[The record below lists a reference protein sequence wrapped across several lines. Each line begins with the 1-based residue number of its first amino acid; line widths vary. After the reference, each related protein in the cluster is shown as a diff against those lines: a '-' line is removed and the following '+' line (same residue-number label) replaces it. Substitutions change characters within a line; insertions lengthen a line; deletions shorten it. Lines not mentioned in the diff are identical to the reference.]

1 MRSRRASHGIAR
13 PLNRSV
19 RSHGGHIMFLAL
31 LGVTFIVALV
41 VSGVVMRAFN
51 PPIARILKRII
62 ADDISEGWLQYVR
75 FAILVVGVSAGV
87 RVYELERYINPNRFS
102 DNAGVLSLTRDRWV
116 LEVYRTVIETL
127 QGIAWLLLCFFAVA
141 LIAYVIV
148 RIFELR
154 REKSGSRSASET

>member
-1 MRSRRASHGIAR
+1 
-13 PLNRSV
+13 
-19 RSHGGHIMFLAL
+19 MFLVL
-31 LGVTFIVALV
+31 LGVTFVVALA
-41 VSGVVMRAFN
+41 VSGAVVRAFS

-87 RVYELERYINPNRFS
+87 RVYELERYINPNRF
-102 DNAGVLSLTRDRWV
+102 NNNVEVLSLTRDRWV

-141 LIAYVIV
+141 LIAYVLV

-154 REKSGSRSASET
+154 RDTAGGRSASET

>member
-1 MRSRRASHGIAR
+1 
-13 PLNRSV
+13 
-19 RSHGGHIMFLAL
+19 MFLAL
-31 LGVTFIVALV
+31 LGATFIVALA

-51 PPIARILKRII
+51 PPIDRILKRII

-87 RVYELERYINPNRFS
+87 RVYDLERYINPNRFTNDS
-102 DNAGVLSLTRDRWV
+102 QALSLTRDRWV

-148 RIFELR
+148 RVFELR
-154 REKSGSRSASET
+154 REKQASGSVSET